1 VRPPRRDRKRS
12 LTGAAAV
19 VVVLAISACSGRS
32 AAPPATASPSSAS
45 PSSAAPSSPAT
56 SSAAGAVVAPLTGVR
71 VAKVAAQP
79 ALVVKIENSSA
90 ARPQTG
96 VDRADLVVEELVE
109 GGITRFAAMFQSR
122 SAASVGTVGPVRSLR
137 DVDASIAG
145 PTRGLLASSG
155 GASVVLRRLRKAPV
169 QLVLP
174 SRSAYYRSKARS
186 APHNLYARADRLW
199 AEADRAHRAPP
210 AAYLPWAADAA
221 SASTSGSGSRP
232 ASRLLLTFSRAAHPR
247 WSYDATSK
255 RWLRSE
261 GSTPSTVASGVR
273 LSAQNVVVLRV
284 RTRDAGY
291 RDPVGNPVPETVF
304 TGTGSA
310 LVLTGGRQVAGRW
323 SKASPSAPLKLAT
336 ARGAPLTVAPGTTWL
351 ELVPTSGGAGVQV
364 R

>member
-1 VRPPRRDRKRS
+1 MRAPRRRS
-12 LTGAAAV
+12 VTGVVVAAV
-19 VVVLAISACSGRS
+19 AVGLAAGACSGK
-32 AAPPATASPSSAS
+32 AAVPRPTTASPSST
-45 PSSAAPSSPAT
+45 AT
-56 SSAAGAVVAPLTGVR
+56 TATPQPVVAPLTGVP
-71 VAKVAAQP
+71 VTAVAARP

-96 VDRADLVVEELVE
+96 LDRADLVVEELVE

-122 SAASVGTVGPVRSLR
+122 SAAAVGTVGPVRSLR

-155 GASVVLRRLRKAPV
+155 GASVVLRRLRTAPM

-174 SRSAYYRSKARS
+174 SRSAYFRSKARP
-186 APHNLYARADRLW
+186 APHNLYARTDRLW
-199 AEADRAHRAPP
+199 AAADPAHRAPP
-210 AAYLPWAADAA
+210 PAYLPWAADAA
-221 SASTSGSGSRP
+221 SAATSGAGSRP
-232 ASRLLLTFSRAAHPR
+232 ASALLLTFSRAARPR
-247 WSYDATSK
+247 WTYDSGSK

-261 GSTPSTVASGVR
+261 GTTPSRVASGAR
-273 LSAQNVVVLRV
+273 LTAQNVVVLRV

-291 RDPVGNPVPETVF
+291 RDPVGNPVPETVL

-323 SKASPSAPLKLAT
+323 SKASPFAPLTLT
-336 ARGAPLTVAPGTTWL
+336 TVSGAPLTVAPGTTWL

>member
-1 VRPPRRDRKRS
+1 MKAPRSRS
-12 LTGAAAV
+12 VTRVVVAAV
-19 VVVLAISACSGRS
+19 AVGLAAGACSGRP
-32 AAPPATASPSSAS
+32 AAPSRTTASPSSTSTAS
-45 PSSAAPSSPAT
+45 APQPL
-56 SSAAGAVVAPLTGVR
+56 VAPLTGVR
-71 VAKVAAQP
+71 VTKVAAQP

-96 VDRADLVVEELVE
+96 LDRADLVVEELVE

-122 SAASVGTVGPVRSLR
+122 SSASVGTVGPVRSLR

-155 GASVVLRRLRKAPV
+155 GASVVLRRLRKAPM
-169 QLVLP
+169 QLLVP
-174 SRSAYYRSKARS
+174 SNPSAAYFRTRSRPV
-186 APHNLYARADRLW
+186 PHNLYARTDRLW
-199 AEADRAHRAPP
+199 AAADRTHRAPP
-210 AAYLPWAADAA
+210 PAYLPWAADVAG
-221 SASTSGSGSRP
+221 ASTSGAGSRA
-232 ASRLLLTFSRAAHPR
+232 ASALLLTFSRAAHPR
-247 WSYDATSK
+247 WTYDAGSK

-261 GSTPSTVASGVR
+261 GSTPSRVASGAR
-273 LSAQNVVVLRV
+273 IAAQNVVVLRV

-291 RDPVGNPVPETVF
+291 RDPVGNPVPETVL

-323 SKASPSAPLKLAT
+323 SKASPFAPLTLTT
-336 ARGAPLTVAPGTTWL
+336 AAGAPLTVAPGTTWL

>member
-1 VRPPRRDRKRS
+1 M
-12 LTGAAAV
+12 
-19 VVVLAISACSGRS
+19 S
-32 AAPPATASPSSAS
+32 AAP
-45 PSSAAPSSPAT
+45 
-56 SSAAGAVVAPLTGVR
+56 GVAPLTGLH

-90 ARPQTG
+90 ARPQVG
-96 VDRADLVVEELVE
+96 LDRADLVVEELVE

-122 SAASVGTVGPVRSLR
+122 RAASVGTVGPVRSLR
-137 DVDASIAG
+137 DVDAAIAG

-155 GASVVLRRLRKAPV
+155 GAAVVLRRLRKAPV

-174 SRSAYYRSKARS
+174 SRSAYFRSKSRP

-199 AEADRAHRAPP
+199 AAADRAHRAPP
-210 AAYLPWAADAA
+210 PPYLPWAADAA
-221 SASTSGSGSRP
+221 TASTSGAGSRP

-247 WSYDATSK
+247 WAYDAGSR

-261 GSTPSTVASGVR
+261 GGTPSKVVSGAR
-273 LSAQNVVVLRV
+273 LAAQNVVVLRV

-291 RDPVGNPVPETVF
+291 RDPVGNPVPETVL

-310 LVLTGGRQVAGRW
+310 LVLSGGRQVAGRW
-323 SKASPSAPLKLAT
+323 SKASPYAPLTLT
-336 ARGAPLTVAPGTTWL
+336 TSSGAPLTVAPGTTWL